1 MPLDAR
7 RPHDRL
13 ACPSPAAGW
22 PCRGGIGI
30 RVQPASGDSGPG
42 SLGAPKVGPLG
53 DPAGLPRRAM
63 AVTKDHGRPA
73 LQLGRLLALL
83 AALLMAGA
91 GVTHLR
97 VTPGHWAEDRS
108 YGAFF
113 LAAGVVQ
120 LGGAAALA
128 WRSRARGWRWTLVA
142 ANLALVAIWALTR
155 TAGVPVGV
163 NAGARE
169 TVGAADLL
177 AVGLELV
184 AVALLTVG
192 LAWPG
197 GRAGAMDRPVGR
209 RTAAGVLLAGTLVV
223 APLVAA
229 ARPVPVSPLCAGHA
243 EQAALGPLGA
253 VDGHSVLPR
262 GTPAARVAAGQT
274 VRVLAGE
281 LVNCADGS
289 VTVERVAT
297 LNVSG
302 SAEDPGVFV
311 IDSLRLYLRVDGRQV
326 VQPVATIATVQ
337 VAAPGR

>member
-1 MPLDAR
+1 
-7 RPHDRL
+7 
-13 ACPSPAAGW
+13 
-22 PCRGGIGI
+22 
-30 RVQPASGDSGPG
+30 
-42 SLGAPKVGPLG
+42 
-53 DPAGLPRRAM
+53 M

-163 NAGARE
+163 DAGARE
-169 TVGAADLL
+169 TVGVADLL

-184 AVALLTVG
+184 AVALVTVE

-197 GRAGAMDRPVGR
+197 GGAGAMDRPVGR
-209 RTAAGVLLAGTLVV
+209 RMAAGVLLVGTLVV

-229 ARPVPVSPLCAGHA
+229 ARPAPVSPLCAGHA

-289 VTVERVAT
+289 VTVVRVAT
-297 LNVSG
+297 LNVSVSAARVRG
-302 SAEDPGVFV
+302 FEVGPLPGHAGSFTPLPGRADLAPTEAAPTLGIFARISAEDPGVFV

>member
-1 MPLDAR
+1 M
-7 RPHDRL
+7 
-13 ACPSPAAGW
+13 AA
-22 PCRGGIGI
+22 
-30 RVQPASGDSGPG
+30 
-42 SLGAPKVGPLG
+42 
-53 DPAGLPRRAM
+53 M
-63 AVTKDHGRPA
+63 KDHGRPA

-83 AALLMAGA
+83 AALSMAGA

-128 WRSRARGWRWTLVA
+128 WRSWMRGWRWMLVA

-163 NAGARE
+163 DAAVRE
-169 TVGAADLL
+169 TVGVADLL
-177 AVGLELV
+177 AVGLELL

-197 GRAGAMDRPVGR
+197 GGAGATMDRPVGR
-209 RTAAGVLLAGTLVV
+209 RMAAGVLLVGALVV

-229 ARPVPVSPLCAGHA
+229 ARPAPVSPLCAGHA

-262 GTPAARVAAGQT
+262 GTPAVRVATGQT

-281 LVNCADGS
+281 LVNCADGA

-302 SAEDPGVFV
+302 SAARVVGFEVGPLPGHVGSFTPLPGRADLAPTEATPRLGIFARISAEDPGVFV
-311 IDSLRLYLRVDGRQV
+311 IDSLRLYLRVRGRQV
-326 VQPVATIATVQ
+326 VQPVATIAAVY

>member
-1 MPLDAR
+1 
-7 RPHDRL
+7 
-13 ACPSPAAGW
+13 
-22 PCRGGIGI
+22 
-30 RVQPASGDSGPG
+30 
-42 SLGAPKVGPLG
+42 
-53 DPAGLPRRAM
+53 M

-163 NAGARE
+163 DAGARE
-169 TVGAADLL
+169 TVGVADLL

-184 AVALLTVG
+184 AVALVTVE

-197 GRAGAMDRPVGR
+197 GGAGAMDRPVGR
-209 RTAAGVLLAGTLVV
+209 RMAAGVLLVGTLVV

-229 ARPVPVSPLCAGHA
+229 ARPAPVSPLCAGHA

-302 SAEDPGVFV
+302 SAARVLGFEVGPLPGHAGSFTPLPGRADLAPTEAAPTLGIFARISAEDPGVFV

>member
-1 MPLDAR
+1 
-7 RPHDRL
+7 
-13 ACPSPAAGW
+13 
-22 PCRGGIGI
+22 
-30 RVQPASGDSGPG
+30 
-42 SLGAPKVGPLG
+42 
-53 DPAGLPRRAM
+53 M

-163 NAGARE
+163 DAGARE
-169 TVGAADLL
+169 TVGVADLL

-184 AVALLTVG
+184 AVALVTVE

-197 GRAGAMDRPVGR
+197 GGAGAMDRPVGR
-209 RTAAGVLLAGTLVV
+209 RMAAGVLLVGTLVV

-229 ARPVPVSPLCAGHA
+229 ARPAPVSPLCAGHA

-281 LVNCADGS
+281 LVN
-289 VTVERVAT
+289 RV
-297 LNVSG
+297 
-302 SAEDPGVFV
+302 
-311 IDSLRLYLRVDGRQV
+311 RGR
-326 VQPVATIATVQ
+326 
-337 VAAPGR
+337 AAPGPCGLLHPAAGAGRPCPDRGRADAGDLRPDQRRGPRRVRDRLAAAVPAGGWPAGRPASRDDRHRPSRRTRPVKRSRRAVGAATRRSSGAGMAALDWR